1 VAASPS
7 EGSGRAEEEN
17 MKGIERREWTPLSPL
32 LGFLKGGYFLSASK
46 PSLHC
51 LLQAALFP
59 LTLLLL
65 SLLLLAAVEADAKE
79 RGGGRRCA
87 IKGQPFSR
95 SHAQLLAARLGA
107 IDVF

>member
-1 VAASPS
+1 VVASPS

-17 MKGIERREWTPLSPL
+17 MKGIERRERTPMPPL
-32 LGFLKGGYFLSASK
+32 LAVLKGGDFVSASE

-65 SLLLLAAVEADAKE
+65 SLLLSLLLAAVEADAK
-79 RGGGRRCA
+79 
-87 IKGQPFSR
+87 
-95 SHAQLLAARLGA
+95 
-107 IDVF
+107 